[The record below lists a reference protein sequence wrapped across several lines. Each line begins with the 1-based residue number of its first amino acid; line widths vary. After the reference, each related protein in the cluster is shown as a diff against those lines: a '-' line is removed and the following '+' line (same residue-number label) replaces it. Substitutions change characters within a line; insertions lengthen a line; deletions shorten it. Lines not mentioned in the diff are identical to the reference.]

1 MTSQLGHAIETVVAL
16 CGGIDDSPH
25 KYMMIKDGMG
35 FASRSF
41 YGERNMLIIEKSTG
55 SSIVLTGN
63 MLRKFNLEMSIFG
76 WDENGNLQDPSK
88 PIKFQGTSE
97 EADILHNEIIAKYFD
112 LFIKEEDEIRM
123 LQGKPTIQEERTM
136 KKTLQE
142 RNAVLQASMKIIDDK
157 INNLQKELDDN
168 FTRDYN
174 EGTTHLNW
182 KSQQKIIKSIHDL
195 CDEHDVL
202 RWEFEKNERELYY
215 L

>member
-1 MTSQLGHAIETVVAL
+1 MTSQLGHAIDTVVAL

-25 KYMMIKDGMG
+25 KYMMIKDGLG

-63 MLRKFNLEMSIFG
+63 MLKKFNLEMSVFG
-76 WDENGNLQDPSK
+76 WDENGNVRDPRLE
-88 PIKFQGTSE
+88 IKFKGTPE

-112 LFIKEEDEIRM
+112 LFIKEEDEIRV
-123 LQGKPTIQEERTM
+123 LQGKPTIQEERIM

-142 RNAVLQASMKIIDDK
+142 RNAVLQSLMKIIDDK

-168 FTRDYN
+168 FERDWN
-174 EGTTHLNW
+174 QGTTALNY
-182 KSQQKIIKSIHDL
+182 KSQHKIVKSIHDL

-202 RWEFEKNERELYY
+202 RWEFEKNETELYY
-215 L
+215 M

>member
-1 MTSQLGHAIETVVAL
+1 MNNQLGHVIDTVVAL
-16 CGGIDDSPH
+16 CGGIDTSPH

-97 EADILHNEIIAKYFD
+97 EADILHNEIIAKYFE
-112 LFIKEEDEIRM
+112 LFIKEENEIRV
-123 LQGKPTIQEERTM
+123 LQGKPTIQEERIM

-142 RNAVLQASMKIIDDK
+142 RNAVLQSLMKIIDDK

-168 FTRDYN
+168 FERDYN
-174 EGTTHLNW
+174 EGTTSLNW

-202 RWEFEKNERELYY
+202 RWEFEKNETELYY

>member
-1 MTSQLGHAIETVVAL
+1 MNSQLDHVIDTVVAL

-76 WDENGNLQDPSK
+76 WDENGNLQDPEM
-88 PIKFQGTSE
+88 PIKFKGTSE
-97 EADILHNEIIAKYFD
+97 EADVLHNEIIAKYFD
-112 LFIKEEDEIRM
+112 LFIKEEDEIRV
-123 LQGKPTIQEERTM
+123 LQGKPTIQEERIM

-142 RNAVLQASMKIIDDK
+142 RNAILPSLMKIIDDK
-157 INNLQKELDDN
+157 IKNLEKELDDN
-168 FTRDYN
+168 FTRDFN
-174 EGTTHLNW
+174 EGTASLNY
-182 KSQQKIIKSIHDL
+182 KSQQKIMKQIHDL

-202 RWEFEKNERELYY
+202 RWEHERNERELYY